1 MSSWKI
7 PVPDDGKHFENLC
20 CELWKRIWKTNNVK
34 PYLRQGYSQKGVDL
48 YYQSDEGIHAIQC
61 KCVKNLTVK
70 QISKEINL
78 AKSFKPK
85 LKSYTIATTVE
96 SNDKLTDHVLF
107 ESEKSDFQI
116 NIVFWQEILSELKK
130 SSNSDILKDY
140 YPEIYRDE
148 VHILNIIN
156 DANLHFQNEDFTE
169 LEIIL
174 NTLREFVQDFNKAAR
189 YDFHILDG
197 RFNLLCGKH
206 KEAGLC
212 FLEAYEFS
220 EENVDSKYYKALGL
234 FYTNHKEDARK
245 SCNKILECDN
255 LNENAYSLLILI
267 DKDIVIPDD
276 LKNSSK
282 ILYNK
287 ALVKYRENDYDGA
300 YNLLKSCDLEN
311 KSFKLITCATTRFIL
326 LQKDEN
332 YPLNI
337 HMEDKIKLK
346 KIEDI
351 FQRTIDKFS
360 DTILKYHKDSFYN
373 LLLLNSLTNNKKS
386 LDKNIRRGLKLGFDD
401 DDFIYH
407 HANLLCIKEE
417 YDDAINLIKDNV
429 EGNIKFS
436 SLYAKILHKKEDTEL
451 LIEFLENLLQSLDK
465 NSQDFIFCVDM
476 LLESYLKQGSSDKAI
491 DLAKTIKND
500 FYQNFFKANVCNS
513 HSEKLKLLNEC
524 LKDINHAPIIFKLN
538 LAMLFTGEKEFK
550 TAISIYE
557 QHLNITQYS
566 PFLED
571 LIYCYYNEMEY
582 KKVIQIC
589 ENFIEKDE
597 FNRFLFE
604 FEMKCYTKI
613 NDFDKVLELINLY
626 GTKHE
631 KTYFMEFLEARI
643 NLIQGNYE
651 DLDFFLNKSADFKEL
666 GWSLSKEFYNLFYL
680 RNSTSPK
687 LLEFLFEIRG
697 IYKNHVH
704 VHEWFIIEMLR
715 LNLDFVNPLKIDY
728 NMGVLIDFDG
738 SERWIYVT
746 DNLEYNLNINQFN
759 HIDRLINCTVGDEIK
774 LKNGFKIRILDILN
788 KYQYAFKKSRLLLS
802 TSETTSVHQFKSED
816 IESSIRTITKFS
828 SNRSKL
834 FDNLKDTYNKKQIPF
849 VFFSKFSGSDI
860 VDSYFYLKTLGLKSF
875 AHDEN
880 LNLNKKLVFD
890 ISSFITVY
898 LLDMLDLIKDNY
910 DIATSYSVL
919 LILKEVLT
927 GLESKANRES
937 FSIVEDNGENFI
949 VNNNYEDKYRLV
961 KALVEFIENHCDL
974 IPSYNLFEIND
985 KQKEIIKT
993 LDEAYVNDVVLIAM
1007 DGNTLVSDDLS
1018 LKLLV
1023 SQPFDIE
1030 SCGSLALIQD
1040 MLSKTIISLDGYN
1053 KLISQLFLLNFN
1065 NVPLTSEI
1073 IYESIKNEEYDV
1085 IFKFLINFYKYPKEN
1100 FELIS
1105 NELIKKLDRNNV
1117 VENIF
1122 IMLINNTLKIYLIKN

>member
-7 PVPDDGKHFENLC
+7 PVPNDGKHFENLC
-20 CELWKRIWKTNNVK
+20 CELWKRIWKTDNVK
-34 PYLRQGYSQKGVDL
+34 PYLRQGYSQNGVDL

-61 KCVKNLTVK
+61 KCVKKLTVK

-96 SNDKLTDHVLF
+96 SNDKLTNHVLI

-156 DANLHFQNEDFTE
+156 DANSHFQNEDFTE

-174 NTLREFVQDFNKAAR
+174 NTLREFCFDFNKDAR

-197 RFNLLCGKH
+197 KFNLLCGKH
-206 KEAGLC
+206 KEAGSC

-220 EENVDSKYYKALGL
+220 EENMDSKYFKALGL
-234 FYTNHKEDARK
+234 FYTGHRDDARNL
-245 SCNKILECDN
+245 CNEILESDN

-276 LKNSSK
+276 LKNSSR

-287 ALVKYRENDYDGA
+287 ALVKYRENDYGEA

-311 KSFKLITCATTRFIL
+311 KCFKLITCATTRFIL

-346 KIEDI
+346 KIECI
-351 FQRTIDKFS
+351 FQRAIDKLS

-373 LLLLNSLTNNKKS
+373 LLSLNSLTNNWDL
-386 LDKNIRRGLKLGFDD
+386 LDKNIQRGLKLGFDD

-407 HANLLCIKEE
+407 RANFLSVNEE
-417 YDDAINLIKDNV
+417 YDDAIDLIRENV
-429 EGNIKFS
+429 KEDIRFS
-436 SLYAKILHKKEDTEL
+436 RLYAKILYDKKDTES
-451 LIEFLENLLQSLDK
+451 LIEFLENLVHSLDK
-465 NSQDFIFCVDM
+465 NSTDFIFCVDM
-476 LLESYLKQGSSDKAI
+476 LLESYLKQDSSDKAI
-491 DLAKTIKND
+491 GLAKTIKND
-500 FYQNFFKANVCNS
+500 FYQYFFKANVCNS
-513 HSEKLKLLNEC
+513 HSEKIKLLNEC
-524 LKDINHAPIIFKLN
+524 LNDIGYAPLIFKLN
-538 LAMLFTGEKEFK
+538 LAKLFTGENEFK
-550 TAISIYE
+550 TAILIYE
-557 QHLNITQYS
+557 DYLNISEYS

-582 KKVIQIC
+582 KKVILIC
-589 ENFIEKDE
+589 ESFIEKGE
-597 FNRFLFE
+597 FFRFLFE
-604 FEMKCYTKI
+604 FEIKCYTKI

-626 GTKHE
+626 CTKHE

-643 NLIQGNYE
+643 NLIQENYE
-651 DLDFFLNKSADFKEL
+651 DLDSFLNKSVDFRKL

-680 RNSTSPK
+680 RCTASPK
-687 LLEFLFEIRG
+687 LLEFLFEIRE
-697 IYKNHVH
+697 IYKNHVYA
-704 VHEWFIIEMLR
+704 HEWFLIEMLR
-715 LNLDFVNPLKIDY
+715 LNLDFIKPLKVDY
-728 NMGVLIDFDG
+728 DMGVLIDIDG
-738 SERWIYVT
+738 NEKWIYVT

-759 HIDRLINCTVGDEIK
+759 YIDYLIDFKIGDEIK
-774 LKNGFKIRILDILN
+774 LKNGFNIIILDILN
-788 KYQYAFKKSRLLLS
+788 KYHYAFQRSHSLL
-802 TSETTSVHQFKSED
+802 TVSETANVHSFKSND
-816 IESSIRTITKFS
+816 IEELIKTISKYA

-834 FDNLKDTYNKKQIPF
+834 FENLKETYNKKQIPF
-849 VFFSKFSGSDI
+849 AFFSKFSGLDI
-860 VDSYFYLKTLGLKSF
+860 IDIYFYLKTLGLKSF
-875 AHDEN
+875 AYNEN
-880 LNLNKKLVFD
+880 LNSNKKLVFD
-890 ISSFITVY
+890 ISSFITAY
-898 LLDMLDLIKDNY
+898 LLDILDLIKDNY
-910 DIATSYSVL
+910 NIATSYSVL
-919 LILKEVLT
+919 LILKEIMT
-927 GLESKANRES
+927 GLESNVGRES
-937 FSIVEDNGENFI
+937 FSMVEDNGENFI
-949 VNNNYEDKYRLV
+949 VDNNYEYKYNLV
-961 KALVEFIENHCDL
+961 KTLVDFIEVHCDL

-985 KQKEIIKT
+985 KQKVIIKT
-993 LDEAYVNDVVLIAM
+993 LDESYVNDVVLIAM
-1007 DGNTLVSDDLS
+1007 DGNTLISDDLS
-1018 LKLLV
+1018 LKLFV
-1023 SQPFDIE
+1023 SEPFDIE
-1030 SCGSLALIQD
+1030 SCGSLTLIQD
-1040 MLSKTIISLDGYN
+1040 MLSKTIISLDMYN

-1085 IFKFLINFYKYPKEN
+1085 IFKFLINYYKYPKKN

-1105 NELIKKLDRNNV
+1105 NELIRKLDRSNV
-1117 VENIF
+1117 IENIF
-1122 IMLINNTLKIYLIKN
+1122 IKLISNTLRI